1 MKGEMP
7 MWNEEEQ
14 ENSEQKK
21 NDPLYDN
28 DPVRAQARDTAE
40 KAAKQKKET
49 EDKLRA
55 AVEHATEKAKAKTAK
70 LVADA
75 ADRQKQATLE
85 ELQKSPDDLNITQP
99 DLTAEMADIT
109 SSISAETSAEIMKEA
124 GIDAPQGVET
134 ELPQAA
140 YDAAYKDQYED
151 TARLIGAETDAA
163 RDAEPTKA
171 GDMHSM
177 DSVISEMSEELK
189 RETTGQTDQMNQM
202 MQRDSRSARQ
212 ETTLNQTLQEHSEWS
227 TLDAKQ
233 GRSHEGLS
241 APRRPGNMP
250 DKLQKDADLLAMA
263 KEHGVDKA
271 LEYAK
276 QAEQHRMTV
285 DPSMKR
291 HGQEGGR

>member
-1 MKGEMP
+1 
-7 MWNEEEQ
+7 MWNEDEQ

-21 NDPLYDN
+21 TDPLYNN

-55 AVEHATEKAKAKTAK
+55 TVERATEQAKAKTAK

-85 ELQKSPDDLNITQP
+85 ELQKSPDDLNISQP
-99 DLTAEMADIT
+99 DLTAQIADIQA
-109 SSISAETSAEIMKEA
+109 SVSAETSVEITKEA
-124 GIDAPQGVET
+124 GIDAPSGVET
-134 ELPQAA
+134 ELPQTA
-140 YDAAYKDQYED
+140 YDTAYKDQYED
-151 TARLIGAETDAA
+151 TARIIGAETDAA
-163 RDAEPTKA
+163 RNAEPTKA
-171 GDMHSM
+171 GDMNSM

-189 RETTGQTDQMNQM
+189 RETTGQTEQLNQT
-202 MQRDSRSARQ
+202 MQRDSRVARQ
-212 ETTLNQTLQEHSEWS
+212 ESTLNQTLQEHSQWS

-241 APRRPGNMP
+241 TPRRPSNMP
-250 DKLQKDADLLAMA
+250 DKLKKDSELLAMA
-263 KEHGVDKA
+263 KEQGVDKA
-271 LEYAK
+271 IEYAK
-276 QAEQHRMTV
+276 QAEQRRMTV